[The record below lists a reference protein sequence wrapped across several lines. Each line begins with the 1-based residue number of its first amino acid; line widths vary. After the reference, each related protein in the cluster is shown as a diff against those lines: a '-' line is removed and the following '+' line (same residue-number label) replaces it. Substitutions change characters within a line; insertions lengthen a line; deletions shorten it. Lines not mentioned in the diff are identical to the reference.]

1 MTTEERRREITNILI
16 SIDKPIKGT
25 ELANRF
31 DVSRQVIV
39 QDIALLRA
47 EGFDVIATPQGY
59 IVPKYNNNK
68 ILKTIVSKHFSIDE
82 VEDEL
87 GTMVDYGAKIVDVIV
102 EHPIYGE
109 MRGILDIGYKD
120 EVNEFLKEVKNG
132 NAEFLSTL
140 TDGIHI
146 HTIEVPNEESFIK
159 LKKVL
164 LEKGYL
170 VDDK

>member
-1 MTTEERRREITNILI
+1 MATEERRREISNILI
-16 SIDKPIKGT
+16 STDKPIKGT
-25 ELANRF
+25 ELASRF

-87 GTMVDYGAKIVDVIV
+87 VTMVDYGAKIVDVIV

-146 HTIEVPNEESFIK
+146 HTIEVPNEESFAK
-159 LKKVL
+159 LKK
-164 LEKGYL
+164 YY
-170 VDDK
+170 

>member
-1 MTTEERRREITNILI
+1 MIVMATEERRREISNILI
-16 SIDKPIKGT
+16 STDKPIKGT
-25 ELANRF
+25 ELASRF

-87 GTMVDYGAKIVDVIV
+87 VTMVDYGAKIVDVIV

-146 HTIEVPNEESFIK
+146 HTIEVPNEESFAK
-159 LKKVL
+159 LKK
-164 LEKGYL
+164 YY
-170 VDDK
+170 